1 MIGFINNN
9 KRQKRF
15 RTERDRYKQRS
26 RPVPLKSAEQS
37 LLECCAGTYL
47 SLTRQEGEN
56 VPVLSICIQAV
67 ETRRNLKT
75 KTKQN
80 KHSPQTP
87 PPTHTHTKKKKNP
100 PNYDYLLFIFLKY

>member
-47 SLTRQEGEN
+47 SLTRQEGEHFQL
-56 VPVLSICIQAV
+56 PVYVMYNSIKA
-67 ETRRNLKT
+67 EM
-75 KTKQN
+75 
-80 KHSPQTP
+80 
-87 PPTHTHTKKKKNP
+87 
-100 PNYDYLLFIFLKY
+100 